1 MKFKIRLLFAFGFV
15 AIGLLV
21 NSCKKSNQ
29 DYIATLITGNQWQL
43 SSVTKTNYVGASTI
57 SVETLDTACNLTQV
71 FKFSADKTCT
81 YTNFDCLTQSVKG
94 TWSLSQD
101 KLFLYANI
109 LCRDTITRAANDTT
123 KSSKPFGTARIVNL
137 GQYSLILQTGD
148 LETYYPPTQA
158 RTVYQWG
165 FVRVKS
171 Q

>member
-1 MKFKIRLLFAFGFV
+1 MKFRIRLLFAFVFL

-29 DYIATLITGNQWQL
+29 DYISTLITGNQWQL
-43 SSVTKTNYVGASTI
+43 SSVTQTNYIGASTI
-57 SVETLDTACNLTQV
+57 SVVTLDTACNLTQL
-71 FKFSADKTCT
+71 FKFNADKTCT

-94 TWSLSQD
+94 SWSLSQD
-101 KLFLYANI
+101 KLFLNADMV
-109 LCRDTITRAANDTT
+109 CQDTT
-123 KSSKPFGTARIVNL
+123 SAKSSKPFQTARIVNL
-137 GQYSLILQTGD
+137 GQYSLVLQTGD
-148 LETYYPPTQA
+148 LETYFPPTQP